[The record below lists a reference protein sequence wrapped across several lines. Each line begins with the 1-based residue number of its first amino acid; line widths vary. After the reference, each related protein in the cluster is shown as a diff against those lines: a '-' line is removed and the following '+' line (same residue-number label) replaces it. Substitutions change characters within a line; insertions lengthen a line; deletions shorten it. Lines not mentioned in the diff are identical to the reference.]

1 MDPAIFQFYLKRLP
15 AEYAPIGSQL
25 PPFEKVLDDLEHLH
39 GRQRVRDMG
48 LVFLAQ
54 ELLTYLLD
62 GRVLPLATDGWR
74 IDPDSSPL
82 FPRIT
87 DAQGQE
93 IITVMSSRPAE
104 EVTAIARLIAAAP
117 RLLRACQEVL
127 DEHEQPGTHTWA
139 PAQVA
144 YCDVCDG
151 ARSAITLAITG
162 QDDRPESYDAT
173 AEAAEAR
180 LRRAA
185 PELLR
190 ACRLVL
196 TRLDL
201 EAAEHPG
208 AIFPAAALRG
218 DLRTA
223 IAQATGE
230 KITPPTTEVLP

>member
-1 MDPAIFQFYLKRLP
+1 MDPAIFQFYLKRPP
-15 AEYAPIGSQL
+15 AEYAPRGREI
-25 PPFEKVLDDLEHLH
+25 PTFEQVLDDLERLY
-39 GRQRVRDMG
+39 GRLRARDLG

-54 ELLTYLLD
+54 ELCAYLFD
-62 GRVLPLATDGWR
+62 TRVLPLAEDAWR
-74 IDPDSSPL
+74 IDPESSPL

-87 DAQGQE
+87 DAKGQE
-93 IITVMSSRPAE
+93 IITVSSSRPPA

-127 DEHEQPGTHTWA
+127 DEHEQPGAHTWA
-139 PAQVA
+139 PDVVA

-151 ARSAITLAITG
+151 ARAAITLAITG
-162 QDDRPESYDAT
+162 QDDRPECYDAT

-190 ACRLVL
+190 VCRLVL

-201 EAAEHPG
+201 EAAELGPG
-208 AIFPAAALRG
+208 VTFPAAALRT
-218 DLRTA
+218 DLRAA
-223 IAQATGE
+223 ITQVAGE
-230 KITPPTTEVLP
+230 EVQP